1 MPDFQRLSRP
11 LPPAVLLFAGL
22 LLAGCASRPA
32 IVETTIPPAE
42 PPGGTEETA
51 TPPATPPAA
60 ETGGE
65 QGEHLAAEGFA
76 EAPLAA
82 EELGSEEAR
91 LATLDDNSLRRILQP
106 IYFSFDSSALSQ
118 TALRTLER
126 NAAWLRQ
133 HPDWK
138 VRVEGHCD
146 ERGTSE
152 YNLALGARRARRV
165 KEQLV
170 RLGISAERIE
180 TISYGEERPVDPGH
194 DEAAW
199 SKNRRA
205 EFALIRPDGR

>member
-1 MPDFQRLSRP
+1 MPDLRP
-11 LPPAVLLFAGL
+11 DRIPLLL
-22 LLAGCASRPA
+22 LASLFLAGCASRPA

-42 PPGGTEETA
+42 PVAG
-51 TPPATPPAA
+51 AA
-60 ETGGE
+60 EEGTTPSGAAPSGTAGKQE
-65 QGEHLAAEGFA
+65 KEGLAAEGFE

-82 EELGSEEAR
+82 EDLGNEEAR
-91 LATLDDNSLRRILQP
+91 LATLDENSLRQILQP
-106 IYFSFDSSALSQ
+106 IYFAFDSSALSE

-170 RLGISAERIE
+170 RLGISPERIE

-205 EFALIRPDGR
+205 EFVLIRPDGR

>member
-1 MPDFQRLSRP
+1 MPDRRLARIS
-11 LPPAVLLFAGL
+11 L
-22 LLAGCASRPA
+22 LLVVSLAPAFLGGCATRPA
-32 IVETTIPPAE
+32 LIEPGPTEPLAGTTPGAVTEPAPTE
-42 PPGGTEETA
+42 PS
-51 TPPATPPAA
+51 
-60 ETGGE
+60 TGGE
-65 QGEHLAAEGFA
+65 PTGEGLEAEGFA

-82 EELGSEEAR
+82 EDLDAENRR
-91 LATLDDNSLRRILQP
+91 LAALDENSLRRILQP
-106 IYFSFDSSALSQ
+106 IYFAFDSSALSE

-138 VRVEGHCD
+138 VRIEGHCD

-165 KEQLV
+165 RDQLV
-170 RLGISAERIE
+170 QLGISPDRIE

-205 EFALIRPDGR
+205 EFVPIRPEGQ

>member
-1 MPDFQRLSRP
+1 MPDLRLDRIP
-11 LPPAVLLFAGL
+11 FLLLAALF
-22 LLAGCASRPA
+22 LAGCASRPA
-32 IVETTIPPAE
+32 IVETTIPAAE
-42 PPGGTEETA
+42 PSAGVEEGTAPTGGTPASAAREGEER
-51 TPPATPPAA
+51 
-60 ETGGE
+60 ER
-65 QGEHLAAEGFA
+65 LAAEGFE

-82 EELGSEEAR
+82 EDLRDEEAR
-91 LATLDDNSLRRILQP
+91 LATLDENSLRRILRP
-106 IYFSFDSSALSQ
+106 IYFAFDSSALSE

-165 KEQLV
+165 KEHLV
-170 RLGISAERIE
+170 RLGISPERIE

-205 EFALIRPDGR
+205 EFVLIRPAGR